1 MKYASQPVLPFD
13 VGYASHAGKRPNQED
28 NLGVK
33 IYTDSGLLAVL
44 SDGMGGHAGGEIASE
59 LAVRTFGDYFPKT
72 DGTPL
77 IRLDKTLHKTD
88 QALAN
93 KVRGNKDLQTMGA
106 TLIALYAQGYEVSWI
121 SVGDS
126 LLYHFRR
133 GQLDKLNTAHTLG
146 ERFRLLLENGS
157 ITLDDYKAVDKP
169 HALTSALGPDKLH
182 EIDSGTLHLQNQDLL
197 IIASDGLLTLN
208 TNNLMPLLN
217 LDLPAQTLAET
228 ILQAVLDQNAKHQ
241 DNTSLIVIRK
251 PVHKKAAF
259 FTFKRIIA
267 LGSLFLCIFS
277 GAYWFFN
284 LKDQRNTL
292 NNQSSATTP
301 VPLTPAL
308 TPAIP
313 AGAPPPL
320 TQSPP
325 TPPSTAEH
333 KELLHEPVK
342 PTPTATP
349 PTPVL
354 PNVENPPKTQSIE
367 NPVITPTNH
376 SSIKTP
382 EPLKTATT
390 EHDLWHRAKHFFNHL
405 LD

>member
-93 KVRGNKDLQTMGA
+93 KARGNKDLQTMGA

-126 LLYHFRR
+126 LLYHFRQ
-133 GQLDKLNTAHTLG
+133 GQLNKLNTAHTLG

-169 HALTSALGPDKLH
+169 YALTSALGPDKLH
-182 EIDSGTLHLQNQDLL
+182 EIDSGTLRLQNRDLL

-208 TNNLMPLLN
+208 TNNLMSLLN

-228 ILQAVLDQNAKHQ
+228 ILQAVLDKNAKHQ
-241 DNTSLIVIRK
+241 DNTSLIVVRK
-251 PVHKKAAF
+251 PVCKAAF
-259 FTFKRIIA
+259 FTIKHVIA
-267 LGSLFLCIFS
+267 LGSLFLFVFG
-277 GAYWFFN
+277 GAYWLFN
-284 LKDQRNTL
+284 LKGQHNTF
-292 NNQSSATTP
+292 NPQSSATTP
-301 VPLTPAL
+301 APSTQAL
-308 TPAIP
+308 TPATP
-313 AGAPPPL
+313 AGAPSL
-320 TQSPP
+320 TQPP
-325 TPPSTAEH
+325 TLPSTAEH

-349 PTPVL
+349 PTPML
-354 PNVENPPKTQSIE
+354 PNIEAPPKTQSIE
-367 NPVITPTNH
+367 NPVITPTNN

-382 EPLKTATT
+382 EPLQTATT
-390 EHDLWHRAKHFFNHL
+390 EHNLWHRAKHFFNHL